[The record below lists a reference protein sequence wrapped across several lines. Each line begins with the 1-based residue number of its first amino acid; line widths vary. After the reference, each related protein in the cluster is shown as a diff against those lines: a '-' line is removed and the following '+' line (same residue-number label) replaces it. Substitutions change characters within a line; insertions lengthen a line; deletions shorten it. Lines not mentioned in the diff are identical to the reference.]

1 MNRQEVFDK
10 VVAHLT
16 SQGEP
21 CIGSDGFKKYAH
33 NGRYSAIGCHL
44 MRYEPGYISQLEGK
58 YPEDI
63 PLNAHYR
70 DMLLALE
77 NVHDYHPVDQ
87 WNGQFHAI
95 AKEFGLSYKGVHYCE
110 EGKPERTPKMLE
122 HTYSLEFTV
131 RLPDGVPVTDE
142 ALKQAILLTT
152 DGEGRPPLTQQV
164 VLVGTRRVEK
174 TPYVLTIDVRLPNNH
189 NLVSTVGALAYDE
202 YDAVSTLRAQLGHP
216 DESDL
221 SIIKVGT
228 ITADSFETL
237 QRIDV

>member
-95 AKEFGLSYKGVHYCE
+95 AKEFGLDYKGVHYGE
-110 EGKPERTPKMLE
+110 VGTVQHSTMKEF
-122 HTYSLEFTV
+122 TYCLPFTV
-131 RLPDGVPVTDE
+131 RIPSGQEVTDDLME
-142 ALKQAILLTT
+142 QAILLACK
-152 DGEGRPPLTQQV
+152 GEGRPVISKQV
-164 VLVGTRRVEK
+164 EYKSARLVEK
-174 TPYVLTIDVRLPNNH
+174 MFYALTIDTRLPNNH
-189 NLVSTVGALAYDE
+189 SLVSRVGTLAYDQ
-202 YDAVSTLRAQLGHP
+202 YDAVSMLRAQLGHP

-221 SIIKVGT
+221 SIIKVEVVPST
-228 ITADSFETL
+228 EFQAL